1 MNVKYKKY
9 IDYIANDIELPY
21 LKYLNMYGLNKDD
34 MELVLSKVYNQPVVY
49 IKQTGGVYNKKR
61 NRIYYENSNG
71 FWEKREYDANGN
83 VIYLENNIGDWDKR
97 EYDNNGNL
105 IYLEDSK
112 GNLQDNR

>member
-9 IDYIANDIELPY
+9 IEYIARDIELPY
-21 LKYLNMYGLNKDD
+21 IKYLNMYGLKKED

-61 NRIYYENSNG
+61 NRIYYEN
-71 FWEKREYDANGN
+71 
-83 VIYLENNIGDWDKR
+83 NIGDWDKR

-105 IYLEDSK
+105 IYREDSNGFWEK
-112 GNLQDNR
+112 REYDTNSNLIYYEYSDGVIMDRR